1 MASNLTYPFYIVFC
15 ITLTLFCGIICMVIR
30 KGRDKTFGSMK
41 GMSDER
47 EPPIGE
53 LENPLMEFDIY
64 NFYSILGVDTKGK

>member
-1 MASNLTYPFYIVFC
+1 
-15 ITLTLFCGIICMVIR
+15 MVIR

-64 NFYSILGVDTKGK
+64 NFYSILGVDAKGK